1 MEINRFGDVE
11 VTDFDGTTLAEK
23 DMVKRWGALFTPSLY
38 FFPEHVDGVDPAHRE
53 AVAHMPGAFGRWTTL
68 NMLTWVV
75 EKGYEG
81 DEPFQ
86 KYHARK
92 FAEQGG

>member
-1 MEINRFGDVE
+1 
-11 VTDFDGTTLAEK
+11 
-23 DMVKRWGALFTPSLY
+23 
-38 FFPEHVDGVDPAHRE
+38 
-53 AVAHMPGAFGRWTTL
+53 MPGAFGKHTTL

-92 FAEQGG
+92 FAEQDG

>member
-1 MEINRFGDVE
+1 
-11 VTDFDGTTLAEK
+11 
-23 DMVKRWGALFTPSLY
+23 
-38 FFPEHVDGVDPAHRE
+38 
-53 AVAHMPGAFGRWTTL
+53 MPGAFGEHTTF
-68 NMLTWVV
+68 NMLNWVV

-92 FAEQGG
+92 LAEQQK

>member
-1 MEINRFGDVE
+1 
-11 VTDFDGTTLAEK
+11 
-23 DMVKRWGALFTPSLY
+23 MVKKWGMLFTPTIL
-38 FFPEHVDGVDPAHRE
+38 FLPEEVDEDKTATQA
-53 AVAHMPGAFGRWTTL
+53 AVATIPGAFGRWTTFNLL
-68 NMLTWVV
+68 NWVL